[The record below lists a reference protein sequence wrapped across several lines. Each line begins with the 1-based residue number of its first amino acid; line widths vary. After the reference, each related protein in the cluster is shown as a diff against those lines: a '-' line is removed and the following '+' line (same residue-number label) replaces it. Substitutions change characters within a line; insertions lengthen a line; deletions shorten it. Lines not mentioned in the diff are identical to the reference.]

1 MLRRDGEPKQW
12 AFADQAR
19 AVRAVPAD
27 HVLMQ
32 MRRTVDW
39 AAAERAVADAYDPG
53 QGRPSWPPAVLLRM
67 LVLEQFADLSDREVH
82 EQVGYNLLYRA
93 FVGLGVDEAVP
104 DDTTLV
110 RFRARVGEAGIR
122 AVFAT
127 LNRQWEA
134 AGLIGDTRR
143 VLDGVHLWAK
153 VARRSWVAL
162 MRKGR
167 AVVVEA
173 VAQVDPARAEALR
186 AAYVPPAGEPEPR
199 GEEALRIES
208 ERTVQLLDAVADLP
222 AAPVQVRVAQVRTLV
237 AGEGD
242 RVVSFDDPDARWG
255 YKAED
260 KPFLGDKAHEALDPD
275 SRVITAV
282 EVVPGNANE
291 AVQTDT
297 VLATETTT
305 LPEGAVIIGDGL
317 YNNATTVG
325 QVEQAKRRPC
335 FSGLTAERVSDRFDY
350 DGGTD
355 QIVCPEGKRSIGKVR
370 VDNGDLYYFSR
381 SDCHVCPRRADC
393 LTRGER
399 EGKAEPRR
407 RVYLSDVRKRKVVE
421 GEAGKAWRTGHLKV
435 RGRIEPKFDEQMNR
449 HGLRRARYW
458 GRAKVTVQ
466 VLLNAITVNA
476 KRAMKLLAQARRP
489 AGVVSRPMEGTA

>member
-39 AAAERAVADAYDPG
+39 AAAERELAGEYDPVM
-53 QGRPSWPPAVLLRM
+53 GRPSWPPTVLLRM

-93 FVGLGVDEAVP
+93 FVGLGVEDAVP

-134 AGLIGDTRR
+134 AGLIGGTRR

-153 VARRSWVAL
+153 VARRSWVGL

-167 AVVVEA
+167 AVIVEA
-173 VAQVDPARAEALR
+173 VAQVDPERAEALR
-186 AAYVPPAGEPEPR
+186 AAYVSPAGELEPR
-199 GEEALRIES
+199 GEEALRLES
-208 ERTVQLLDAVADLP
+208 ERTVQLLDAVADIP
-222 AAPVQVRVAQVRTLV
+222 AAPVQARVAQVRTLV

-242 RVVSFDDPDARWG
+242 RVVSFDDPEARWG
-255 YKAED
+255 HKAAD
-260 KPFLGDKAHEALDPD
+260 KPFLGYKAHEALDPD
-275 SRVITAV
+275 SRLITAV

-291 AVQTDT
+291 AVQTDA
-297 VLATETTT
+297 VLAAETTT
-305 LPEGAVIIGDGL
+305 LPEGAVVIGDGL
-317 YNNATTVG
+317 YNNATTVR
-325 QVEQAKRRPC
+325 QVEQAQLRPC
-335 FSGLTAERVSDRFDY
+335 FSGLRAERVSDRFDY

-399 EGKAEPRR
+399 EGTAEPRR

-421 GEAGKAWRTGHLKV
+421 GEAGQAWRTGHLRV

-476 KRAMKLLAQARRP
+476 KRAMKLLAQAGRA
-489 AGVVSRPMEGTA
+489 AGTAPRPMEGTT